1 MADMKQSAPDIQMQ
15 SPEHPHKVWFYV
27 VAGIVVIVLA
37 FMVGITLSHG
47 NSDIACTQTVQSGQG
62 LCTDGSWGPWTTLSQ
77 ATSSVGEVDANQQRI
92 YTGLM
97 ASVSGNLNYTT
108 PTAGHPSCDINL
120 ANSTISGTVITTY
133 STCQIQETRTYV
145 VASGNGGGSGGNN
158 GGNGGA
164 ATGTVLNYQQ
174 TTTVGAVSTT
184 TSTAF
189 SGSYQD
195 YLNAANEAL
204 ATSAIYATPSLVHPG
219 DVTHV
224 VWSSSHVSA
233 CQVTG
238 SNGDSWTG
246 TSSDPQGNTSKPI
259 NQQVIYTL
267 SCTTASGKALPQQQA
282 VINIVPT
289 YKEN

>member
-1 MADMKQSAPDIQMQ
+1 MAEKKQTTPDVQLH
-15 SPEHPHKVWFYV
+15 EHPHKVWFYV
-27 VAGIVVIVLA
+27 IAGIVVIVLA
-37 FMVGITLSHG
+37 FMVGISLSHG

-62 LCTDGSWGPWTTLSQ
+62 LCTDGSWGSWTTLTQ
-77 ATSSVGEVDANQQRI
+77 TTSSTGEVDASQQRT

-120 ANSTISGTVITTY
+120 ANSTITGTIITTY
-133 STCQIQETRTYV
+133 SACQIQESRTV
-145 VASGNGGGSGGNN
+145 VVSTGSGGGGNGGS
-158 GGNGGA
+158 GNGGA
-164 ATGTVLNYQQ
+164 ATGTVLTDQQ
-174 TTTVGAVSTT
+174 TTTIGGVSTT

-204 ATSAIYATPSLVHPG
+204 ATSQISATPSLLHPG

-224 VWSSSHVSA
+224 NWSSSHVSS
-233 CQVTG
+233 CQVSG
-238 SNGDSWTG
+238 SNGDAWTG
-246 TSSDPQGNTSKPI
+246 TSSDAQGQTSSPI

-267 SCTTASGKALPQQQA
+267 TCTTASGKALAPQQA
-282 VINIVPT
+282 VVNIIPT